1 MNPKTALWLRG
12 VAKMVA
18 LALLANQV
26 LTLIFSIGAH
36 QVDPNVDAQ
45 IITMFSMVTSIL
57 AGFWLQSDARQ
68 AYLHAKANKLIQSS
82 RDKSTP
88 WPWALDPACPRKWL
102 VTLHLEL
109 NPALIEWSTKP

>member
-1 MNPKTALWLRG
+1 MNPKTTLWLRG
-12 VAKMVA
+12 LAKLLT

-36 QVDPNVDAQ
+36 QVDPDVDSQ
-45 IITMFSMVTSIL
+45 VISVFSIVTSVL
-57 AGFWLQSDARQ
+57 AGLWLQADARH
-68 AYLHAKANKLIQSS
+68 AYQRAKAQDLIKPNH
-82 RDKSTP
+82 DKTKP

-109 NPALIEWSTKP
+109 NPALTEGLSER

>member
-1 MNPKTALWLRG
+1 MNPKTTLWLRG
-12 VAKMVA
+12 IAKMVT

-36 QVDPNVDAQ
+36 QVDPDVDAH
-45 IITMFSMVTSIL
+45 IITLFSVVTSLL
-57 AGFWLQSDARQ
+57 AGVWLQADARR
-68 AYLHAKANKLIQSS
+68 AYLHAKAQNLIRASQ
-82 RDKSTP
+82 DTSTP

-109 NPALIEWSTKP
+109 NPALSAESGER